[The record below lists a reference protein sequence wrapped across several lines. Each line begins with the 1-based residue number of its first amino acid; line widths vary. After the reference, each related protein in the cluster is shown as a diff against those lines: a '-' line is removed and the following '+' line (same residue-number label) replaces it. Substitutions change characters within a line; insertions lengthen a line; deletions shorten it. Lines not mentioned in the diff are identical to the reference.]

1 MKEKRDHNWINVKS
15 SLISLFTIFFQFFAV
30 SPMVLVSLLLN
41 IEVKRAHKLIKYK
54 FGGLIINNI

>member
-15 SLISLFTIFFQFFAV
+15 SLISLFTIFFQHFAV

-54 FGGLIINNI
+54 FGA